1 MISKKA
7 IGWGCGIVAL
17 VCVVGVAAVVLG
29 FAYVVQDV
37 KGVGVSVNGP
47 TDVVVGQTFELTVT
61 VTNERP
67 RKVLALSDVDIAE
80 GYLAGFTVSTIE
92 PRPKSN
98 MHVPVDN
105 SRSFTFGVQIP
116 PGESRT
122 FSFTLRAEKAGLYR
136 GDVDVC
142 EGARFIT
149 GMAQTSVKEKNSNQ

>member
-1 MISKKA
+1 MPSKKTIA
-7 IGWGCGIVAL
+7 WGCGITAL
-17 VCVVGVAAVVLG
+17 VCLAGIAAVVLF

-37 KGVGVSVNGP
+37 KGVGVYIDGP
-47 TDVVVGQTFELTVT
+47 TDVVVGQTFALSVT

-67 RKVLALSDVDIAE
+67 RKVLALSDIDIAE
-80 GYLAGFTVSTIE
+80 DYLAGFTVSTID

-98 MHVPVDN
+98 THVPFDN

-116 PGESRT
+116 PRT
-122 FSFTLRAEKAGLYR
+122 SKTFTFTLRAEKPGLYR

-149 GMAQTSVKEKNSNQ
+149 GMAQTSVKEKE